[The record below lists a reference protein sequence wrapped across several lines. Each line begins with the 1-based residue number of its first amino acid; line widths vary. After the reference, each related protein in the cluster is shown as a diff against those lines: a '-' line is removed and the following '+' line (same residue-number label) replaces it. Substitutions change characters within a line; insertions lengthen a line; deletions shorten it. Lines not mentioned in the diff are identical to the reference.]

1 MSGREHQREANLRLV
16 RRTVLVAVA
25 MFGFGFL
32 LVPLYS
38 VVCDAFGLNGRFVDI
53 QSGDYDQAA
62 AKVRAGTARV
72 DTSRTVTVQ
81 FVANRNGALN
91 WEFRPL
97 VRSMKVH
104 PGKVYEV
111 RYFARNLTGR
121 EVVGQAVPSL
131 SPGEAVKYFTKIE
144 CFCFTRQ
151 DLKAREAQEMPLR
164 FMVDPALPR
173 DVRTITL
180 AYTFFDTGDKPPA
193 ATAQA
198 GRTSGG

>member
-1 MSGREHQREANLRLV
+1 MTAQEQRRNGNARLV
-16 RRTVLVAVA
+16 RRAVLVAVA

-38 VVCDAFGLNGRFVDI
+38 VMCDAFGLNGRFVDI

-62 AKVRAGTARV
+62 AKVRADSAQV

-97 VRSMKVH
+97 VRTMKVH

-111 RYFARNLTGR
+111 RYFARNLAGR

-131 SPGEAVKYFTKIE
+131 VPGEAVKYFTKIE

-151 DLKAREAQEMPLR
+151 DLKAGEAKEMPLR
-164 FMVDPALPR
+164 FMVDPALPGN
-173 DVRTITL
+173 VRTITL

>member
-1 MSGREHQREANLRLV
+1 MTAQDQQRKDNARLV
-16 RRTVLVAVA
+16 RRAVLVAVA

-53 QSGDYDQAA
+53 QSGNYDADAA
-62 AKVRAGTARV
+62 RLRAAGARV

-81 FVANRNGALN
+81 FVANRNGNLN

-97 VRSMKVH
+97 VRTMKVH

-111 RYFARNLTGR
+111 RYLARNLAGR
-121 EVVGQAVPSL
+121 EVAGQAVPSL
-131 SPGEAVKYFTKIE
+131 APGEAVKYFTKIE

-151 DLKAREAQEMPLR
+151 DLKAGEAREMPLR
-164 FMVDPALPR
+164 FMVDPALPGN
-173 DVRTITL
+173 VRTITL
-180 AYTFFDTGDKPPA
+180 AYTFFDTGDKQPA

-198 GRTSGG
+198 GRTGGG

>member
-1 MSGREHQREANLRLV
+1 MTARERQRNGNARLV
-16 RRTVLVAVA
+16 RRAVLAAVA

-38 VVCDAFGLNGRFVDI
+38 VMCDAFGLNGRFVDI
-53 QSGDYDQAA
+53 QSGRYDSATARARAA
-62 AKVRAGTARV
+62 AVQV
-72 DTSRTVTVQ
+72 DTSRLVTVQ
-81 FVANRNGALN
+81 FVANRNGNLD

-97 VRSMKVH
+97 LRSMKVH

-111 RYFARNLTGR
+111 RYFVRNRTGR

-131 SPGEAVKYFTKIE
+131 VPGEAVKYFTKIE

-151 DLKAREAQEMPLR
+151 DLKAGEAKEMPLQ
-164 FMVDPALPR
+164 FMVDPALPGN
-173 DVRTITL
+173 VRTITL
-180 AYTFFDTGDKPPA
+180 AYTFFDTRAKPPA

-198 GRTSGG
+198 SRTSGG

>member
-1 MSGREHQREANLRLV
+1 MTAQEQRRNGNARLV
-16 RRTVLVAVA
+16 RRAVLVAVA

-32 LVPLYS
+32 LVPIYS
-38 VVCDAFGLNGRFVDI
+38 VVCDAFGINGRFVDI
-53 QSGDYDQAA
+53 QSGKYDAGAA
-62 AKVRAGTARV
+62 RLRVAGAQV

-81 FVANRNGALN
+81 FVANRNGNLN

-97 VRSMKVH
+97 VRTMKVH

-131 SPGEAVKYFTKIE
+131 APGEAVKYFTKIE

-151 DLKAREAQEMPLR
+151 DLKAGEAKEMPLR
-164 FMVDPALPR
+164 FMVDPALPGN
-173 DVRTITL
+173 VRTITL